1 MKISKRAIIVTLFVI
16 SMVLVIIC
24 AIIDGNSDPYSNTT
38 KYLKDTFDKN
48 EYGVTIIDSNK
59 EEDVT
64 ESFISENKELYENGD
79 WKILIKNIVIY
90 QLKEIQM
97 KNDFN
102 IKYKMRLN
110 VLAFYYIFI

>member
-79 WKILIKNIVIY
+79 WDTIMEN
-90 QLKEIQM
+90 
-97 KNDFN
+97 FN
-102 IKYKMRLN
+102 QKHCHLSVERN
-110 VLAFYYIFI
+110 SDEE

>member
-24 AIIDGNSDPYSNTT
+24 AIIDWNSDPYSNTT

-79 WKILIKNIVIY
+79 WDAVMENFLSGHYHLQIERNSD
-90 QLKEIQM
+90 EEW
-97 KNDFN
+97 F
-102 IKYKMRLN
+102 
-110 VLAFYYIFI
+110 

>member
-59 EEDVT
+59 EEDIT

-79 WKILIKNIVIY
+79 WDAVMENFLSGHYHLQIERNSD
-90 QLKEIQM
+90 EE
-97 KNDFN
+97 
-102 IKYKMRLN
+102 
-110 VLAFYYIFI
+110 

>member
-79 WKILIKNIVIY
+79 WDAVMENFLSGHYHLQIERNSD
-90 QLKEIQM
+90 EE
-97 KNDFN
+97 
-102 IKYKMRLN
+102 
-110 VLAFYYIFI
+110 